1 MKDNDIDKIILENI
15 KKNGTV
21 TKNVFRNMVIS
32 NPNLIGGVNQKLK
45 GLGQEIFNNNDM
57 VNICEEFLVKQML
70 NQTNE
75 IYLNNI
81 FINLANNYLDI
92 KSNLLEKITILNT
105 DKTHKL
111 NFIIDFYSRKFKDIP
126 RNFIEQAKRFY
137 LTDKRDYS
145 ELCNVM
151 KQQLNKIEAMEYL
164 TSKDIDPVIS
174 SHSIIMIGP
183 MGTGKSTISNKLSN
197 SLHMPK
203 VSLDNSQQLKFFYDQ
218 KEKFENFKDFEFYLT
233 SSVLTNIQE
242 PSIIDFGAGH
252 SVYENPLMFYEM
264 QKLVKKFNNVI
275 LMIPSKDKN
284 ESLQILNERVRKRNK
299 SVSEETLNDNK
310 HFIFN
315 DSNYKLATIVEYTKD
330 KTIDDISNDLIKKI
344 GNNLE
349 LNASNLKNFK

>member
-1 MKDNDIDKIILENI
+1 
-15 KKNGTV
+15 
-21 TKNVFRNMVIS
+21 MVIS

-45 GLGQEIFNNNDM
+45 GLGQEIFNNNDI

-111 NFIIDFYSRKFKDIP
+111 NFIIDFYSRK
-126 RNFIEQAKRFY
+126 FIEQAKRFY

-183 MGTGKSTISNKLSN
+183 MGTGKSTISNKLRTSQPSLSLSTAKTARYGFVISSNELSKSCLFSSAWLSFAEMQWSPEKSSFN
-197 SLHMPK
+197 SLAN
-203 VSLDNSQQLKFFYDQ
+203 SL
-218 KEKFENFKDFEFYLT
+218 
-233 SSVLTNIQE
+233 
-242 PSIIDFGAGH
+242 
-252 SVYENPLMFYEM
+252 YE
-264 QKLVKKFNNVI
+264 
-275 LMIPSKDKN
+275 
-284 ESLQILNERVRKRNK
+284 
-299 SVSEETLNDNK
+299 T
-310 HFIFN
+310 
-315 DSNYKLATIVEYTKD
+315 
-330 KTIDDISNDLIKKI
+330 
-344 GNNLE
+344 
-349 LNASNLKNFK
+349 